1 MLCMNFRLV
10 DRIRVT
16 VEKVDHISQKVG
28 HPCFRS
34 TQLRRKCFLEQ
45 LNDGFTAQAV

>member
-1 MLCMNFRLV
+1 MNFRLV

-28 HPCFRS
+28 HNYSRLLS
-34 TQLRRKCFLEQ
+34 DYSLRGFLI
-45 LNDGFTAQAV
+45 A